1 MRFHAHVIVG
11 YSMHKIQAA
20 TIIFCI
26 CCTAFTFAAWLL
38 HLLHGFCI
46 CCMAFTFTAQFL
58 HAWLYTLPCVFLMW
72 VWVTLLGHHTIFALM
87 NIHQRNFQCSVRQS
101 LATTQRKP
109 PKERYSTNLNIINN
123 SDEVEE
129 LTCNVSVST
138 EPDWNAEF
146 SELKKK
152 LTLLKRRKW
161 FYRIS
166 RRNS

>member
-1 MRFHAHVIVG
+1 
-11 YSMHKIQAA
+11 MHKIQAA

-38 HLLHGFCI
+38 HLLHGFYIYRTVFACV
-46 CCMAFTFTAQFL
+46 AL
-58 HAWLYTLPCVFLMW
+58 HFAMRLLMRM
-72 VWVTLLGHHTIFALM
+72 WVTLLGHHTIFALM

-109 PKERYSTNLNIINN
+109 PKERYSTNLNVINN

-138 EPDWNAEF
+138 EPDWNTEY